1 MLKWK
6 QMHLEKILEFW
17 RREKPISGKNI
28 SLTIDIDLQIFAE
41 NLFQDY
47 QGALVVLDPNNGDV
61 LALVSKPDFDP
72 NLFVDGIEAESWRLL
87 NSSERKPLNNRA
99 IQGVYPPGSTIKPFL
114 AFSALENN
122 FIDRYFTIEDPGFLN
137 WREATMFFRDWKKDG
152 HGTVDLKKAIY
163 QSCDVFFY
171 ELSNKMG
178 INNIF
183 KSMSQFGFGEETGI
197 DIYGEVGDCSL
208 LRIGKKDVLTKF
220 GIQVTQYQ
228 LELVK
233 VIF

>member
-1 MLKWK
+1 M
-6 QMHLEKILEFW
+6 
-17 RREKPISGKNI
+17 
-28 SLTIDIDLQIFAE
+28 
-41 NLFQDY
+41 
-47 QGALVVLDPNNGDV
+47 VVLDPNNGDV

-114 AFSALENN
+114 AFSALEDN
-122 FIDRYFTIEDPGFLN
+122 FIDRYFTIEDPGFFKLARSN
-137 WREATMFFRDWKKDG
+137 HVFRDWKKDG

-183 KSMSQFGFGEETGI
+183 KSMSQFGFGEKTGI
-197 DIYGEVGDCSL
+197 DIPGEVGGL
-208 LRIGKKDVLTKF
+208 LPSKEWKKRRF
-220 GIQVTQYQ
+220 NQVWYPGDTISV
-228 LELVK
+228 ELVK
-233 VIF
+233 VIFSHAYN